1 MEVETYNSCRL
12 NNSENTASGST
23 SISLSLISLETT
35 KKIAYNTGTCS
46 HVLMFGT
53 RKKGFITTV
62 LFFSDYRTPHLVM
75 AVVEPPNHPPD

>member
-1 MEVETYNSCRL
+1 MEVQTYNSCRL

-35 KKIAYNTGTCS
+35 KKIVYNTGTCS
-46 HVLMFGT
+46 MLMFGT

-75 AVVEPPNHPPD
+75 AVVKPPIHPPD